1 MRKSKNE
8 DKAIKGAG
16 SSDVRYSAFKTTQ
29 APPPVT
35 ASDDHGKS
43 VSLRLIFKMGMGCPF
58 FF

>member
-29 APPPVT
+29 VPPPVT
-35 ASDDHGKS
+35 ASHDHGKS
-43 VSLRLIFKMGMGCPF
+43 VSKAHL
-58 FF
+58 